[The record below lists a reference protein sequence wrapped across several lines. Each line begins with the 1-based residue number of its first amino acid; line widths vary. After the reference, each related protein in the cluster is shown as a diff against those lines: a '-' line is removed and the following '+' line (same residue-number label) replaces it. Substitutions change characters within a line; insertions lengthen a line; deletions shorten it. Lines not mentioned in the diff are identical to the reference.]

1 MVSFLCLIM
10 ALFPS
15 RALADTRQIGK
26 LTREQF
32 ALAMHLIQQ
41 KVSKGIDPPQTLTA
55 DMMPPSER
63 GTPIPV
69 SPTHINNTFLLIG
82 NSLGYLYMCCTCV
95 ALWDNYQPL
104 TAYSR
109 NQSND
114 FLWGRRVK
122 MYSVKMDDLILHT
135 SNMICCVTSRN
146 ICGTCIVYSNGL
158 ATYLAL

>member
-1 MVSFLCLIM
+1 M

-55 DMMPPSER
+55 DMIPPSER

-69 SPTHINNTFLLIG
+69 SPSDWELFGISVHV
-82 NSLGYLYMCCTCV
+82 LYMCCIV
-95 ALWDNYQPL
+95 GQLPAPHSLFQKSIKLFPL
-104 TAYSR
+104 
-109 NQSND
+109 
-114 FLWGRRVK
+114 GK
-122 MYSVKMDDLILHT
+122 K
-135 SNMICCVTSRN
+135 
-146 ICGTCIVYSNGL
+146 G
-158 ATYLAL
+158 